1 MREPQHEK
9 KRKLMKK
16 ASNIKKKTGMLKE
29 YDFSR
34 GTRGK
39 YAAQYAKGSNIV
51 VLEDDVLDVFP
62 NAKAARRALK
72 ALAKIIRSQLK
83 PKTG

>member
-1 MREPQHEK
+1 
-9 KRKLMKK
+9 MKK
-16 ASNIKKKTGMLKE
+16 AGNIKKTTRMLKE

-34 GTRGK
+34 GRRGK

-51 VLEDDVLDVFP
+51 LLEDDVLDVFP
-62 NAKAARRALK
+62 NAEAARRALK

-83 PKTG
+83 MQS